1 MNRRP
6 LALALLLLTGACL
19 SPAPAPALRWFAPAM
34 PPIAPAGLAAPVPL
48 ARILVSAEAQLGD
61 RMLLRT
67 SDVEFFHDDLAR
79 WIAMPAAFAE
89 QALHDVLFGG
99 GYCRDSAEGAEL
111 RVVLREFEGN
121 VSERNA
127 AVVAFDVAIVGPGG
141 VRRTTLRRSIAIEGG
156 DAASL
161 ARGLGAALAATAV
174 ATGEWLDESA
184 R

>member
-19 SPAPAPALRWFAPAM
+19 SPAPAPALRWFAPTM

-67 SDVEFFHDDLAR
+67 SDVEFFQDDLAR

-89 QALHDVLFGG
+89 QALHDVLLGG
-99 GYCRDSAEGAEL
+99 DCRDAAEGAEL
-111 RVVLREFEGN
+111 RVVLREFEGS
-121 VSERNA
+121 VGERNA
-127 AVVAFDVAIVGPGG
+127 ALVAFDVALAGPSG
-141 VRRTTLRRSIAIEGG
+141 VRRATLRRSIAVEGG

-174 ATGEWLDESA
+174 ATGEWLNEPA

>member
-1 MNRRP
+1 MNSRSF
-6 LALALLLLTGACL
+6 ALAVLLLNGACL

-34 PPIAPAGLAAPVPL
+34 PPVAPAGLAAPMEL
-48 ARILVSAEAQLGD
+48 ARIIVSAEAQLGD

-111 RVVLREFEGN
+111 RVVLREFEGA
-121 VSERNA
+121 VGERNA
-127 AVVAFDVAIVGPGG
+127 AVVAFDLAVAGRGG
-141 VRRTTLRRSIAIEGG
+141 VRRTTLRRSIALEGG

-174 ATGEWLDESA
+174 ATGEWLNEPA